1 MKNSYLFLSLCF
13 GILSG
18 SSLAQDA
25 YVAGNQKVKVNPNT
39 LFYFGGNLTI
49 NSGVTTE
56 KTVENAGNVKI
67 NGQFV
72 NNGDATGKNF
82 ISTWTNA
89 TNYGQVIINQSN
101 LPTTRL
107 AMEKGT
113 INPVDFEWGQF
124 AIPYNFAN
132 ANAAMNALFGTNY
145 VQSSRYYSSMM
156 VWDNDSKPEFDH
168 LQSASPLSPGDYVIL
183 NLKYYSAQ
191 IKALMEGA
199 AGGKLLYAGLPTNGA
214 FSKTIKPSIYPT
226 GNWDVWKEEFNS
238 HGERYKT
245 YIDDK
250 LRTTTNQANYGK
262 YHFQYGNPY
271 TSNITLAYLGTSAGY
286 DDGNNIANLAG
297 VAKVNKTAWSP
308 ITGNGAS
315 SSMLVAKFDGT
326 QWSGSAD
333 ALIVKPFEPFILIL
347 EDGATGDRQI
357 NFSDKMKTFSMT
369 AGVPVGPLAPIA
381 PLNGDNTWGTFGEGA
396 DAEDRLINN
405 SANLS
410 LASASTK
417 KYFYQAELSLYTTD
431 GQFTGNKAFVVASNS
446 AKNGVESR
454 LESEY
459 SDFEGRTG
467 FYLAQ
472 EDPQGNVVE
481 SSARK
486 MHINAIGLNYIN
498 KPIPFFFNRQS
509 GDTSTYVV
517 KSDLYFYDIFS
528 KLTPEMV
535 NYEDGNSFFFYDSV
549 EDVLLPITTDFYYEI
564 AYSPANNETTRYRL
578 YWNATQ
584 VGGKDQMKTED
595 LIASSTVIYKDNTS
609 HKVRFN
615 ENWDM
620 ANTLKVYDLSGRKV
634 MEYFN
639 VKTDVDFEINLPSRG
654 IYVVKIESNTGD
666 VYTQKI
672 VK

>member
-13 GILSG
+13 GIISG
-18 SSLAQDA
+18 STLAQNA

-39 LFYFGGNLTI
+39 LFYFGGDLTI
-49 NSGVTTE
+49 NSGVSTE
-56 KTVENAGNVKI
+56 KVVENAGNVKI

-82 ISTWTNA
+82 ISTWNSA
-89 TNYGQVIINQSN
+89 TNYGQVIINQASAT
-101 LPTTRL
+101 TTRL
-107 AMEKGT
+107 AMEKGV
-113 INPVDFEWGQF
+113 INPADFEWGQF
-124 AIPYNFAN
+124 AIPFNFAT
-132 ANAAMNALFGTNY
+132 ANDAMNGLFGANY

-156 VWDNDSKPEFDH
+156 VWDNDNVPEFDH
-168 LQSASPLSPGDYVIL
+168 LQSASPMSPGDYVIL
-183 NLKYYSAQ
+183 NLKYYSAK
-191 IKALMEGA
+191 IRTLMETDA
-199 AGGKLLYAGLPTNGA
+199 DGKLLYPGLPTNGA
-214 FSKTIKPSIYPT
+214 FSKTLKPSIYPA
-226 GNWDVWKEEFNS
+226 GNWSVWKELKNS
-238 HGERYKT
+238 HNERFKT

-250 LRTTTNQANYGK
+250 LRTTTNEANYGK
-262 YHFQYGNPY
+262 YHYQFGNPY
-271 TSNITLAYLGTSAGY
+271 TSNITLAYLGTSEGY
-286 DDGNNIANLAG
+286 DDGNNISNLAG
-297 VAKVNKTAWSP
+297 VAKVNKTQWSP
-308 ITGNGAS
+308 ISGNGAA
-315 SSMLVAKFDGT
+315 SSMLVAKYDGT
-326 QWSGSAD
+326 NNVWSGSAE
-333 ALIVKPFEPFILIL
+333 ALIVKPFEPFIVIL
-347 EDGATGDRQI
+347 DDGATGDRQI

-369 AGVPVGPLAPIA
+369 PGVSVMPFAPRV
-381 PLNGDNTWGTFGEGA
+381 GDNTSSEFGEN
-396 DAEDRLINN
+396 AEDRIVNN
-405 SANLS
+405 SSNIKS
-410 LASASTK
+410 ASASSK
-417 KYFYQAELSLYTTD
+417 KYFYQAELSLYSQD
-431 GQFTGNKAFVVASNS
+431 GDFTGNKAYVVATNL
-446 AKNGVESR
+446 ARNGVESK

-517 KSDLYFYDIFS
+517 KSDLYYHNIFS

-535 NYEDGNSFFFYDSV
+535 NYEDGNSFFFYDSA
-549 EDVLLPITTDFYYEI
+549 EDVLLPITTDFSYNI
-564 AYSPANNETTRYRL
+564 VYSPNEETRYRL

-584 VGGKDQMKTED
+584 VGGKDQMDTED

-615 ENWDM
+615 DTWDM

-634 MEYFN
+634 MEFFN
-639 VKTDVDFEINLPSRG
+639 VKTDVDFEINLPSKG